1 MVEVARL
8 FRLDNGS
15 ALKAFAD
22 ISIAGQ
28 VLVKGVRVVEGKDG
42 NLFVAMFQ
50 QQGKDGRWHETVT
63 LLNDEFKESLQE
75 IVLEAFNA

>member
-42 NLFVAMFQ
+42 NLFVAMPQ

-75 IVLEAFNA
+75 IVLKAFNA

>member
-42 NLFVAMFQ
+42 NLFVAMPQ
-50 QQGKDGRWHETVT
+50 QQGKDGKWHETVT
-63 LLNDEFKESLQE
+63 LLDDELKESLQGV
-75 IVLEAFNA
+75 VLEAFNA

>member
-42 NLFVAMFQ
+42 NLFVAMPQ

>member
-42 NLFVAMFQ
+42 NLFVAMPQ

-63 LLNDEFKESLQE
+63 LLSDEFKESLQE